1 MLLDASMLCGNVQAL
16 GTSAVICM
24 LRMLCSWLQVL
35 ADLRYAE
42 AHGPSVQHS
51 SSHLGT
57 RGSSGQ
63 GHSPSVYPSSP
74 KASTNLVDMSR
85 GEPGQSCSPSVHSSL
100 PQGMP
105 FGGTLEGSGRLDN
118 AASLAFSP
126 AAAAQLTHQRTP
138 AALGT
143 AAQRDRNASFGES
156 PTAVGQ
162 QLTTDPVR
170 QYDSKPLTNDCARPL
185 SHQSLQK
192 SSGSASA
199 AVTNT
204 SKKRAA
210 EVSCAEPGAKQLTVA
225 EGGTVLARHRRQ
237 GTTAAG
243 GAFGHVGEATAVAGG
258 GAGCTSYAAVT
269 ADGDADKDGDTAMAD
284 GEPKGRRRI
293 VKLKK
298 KDVTRAVGDQGYHG
312 GGEVQAEGRC

>member
-1 MLLDASMLCGNVQAL
+1 M
-16 GTSAVICM
+16 
-24 LRMLCSWLQVL
+24 
-35 ADLRYAE
+35 
-42 AHGPSVQHS
+42 
-51 SSHLGT
+51 
-57 RGSSGQ
+57 GSSGQ

-74 KASTNLVDMSR
+74 KASTNQVVMSR
-85 GEPGQSCSPSVHSSL
+85 GEPGQNCSPSVHSSL

-105 FGGTLEGSGRLDN
+105 FGGTPEGSTAGLHK
-118 AASLAFSP
+118 AASLPFSP
-126 AAAAQLTHQRTP
+126 AAAPQLTHQHTP

-156 PTAVGQ
+156 STAVGQ
-162 QLTTDPVR
+162 QLAADPVR
-170 QYDSKPLTNDCARPL
+170 QYDSEPLLNDCARPL
-185 SHQSLQK
+185 SHQILKK

-199 AVTNT
+199 EVTKG

-210 EVSCAEPGAKQLTVA
+210 EVSCAEPDAKQLTVA

-243 GAFGHVGEATAVAGG
+243 GAFGHVGDATAVAGG
-258 GAGCTSYAAVT
+258 GAACNSYAAVT
-269 ADGDADKDGDTAMAD
+269 ADADADKDGDTAMAD

-312 GGEVQAEGRC
+312 GEGVQAEGRC

>member
-1 MLLDASMLCGNVQAL
+1 
-16 GTSAVICM
+16 
-24 LRMLCSWLQVL
+24 
-35 ADLRYAE
+35 
-42 AHGPSVQHS
+42 
-51 SSHLGT
+51 
-57 RGSSGQ
+57 
-63 GHSPSVYPSSP
+63 
-74 KASTNLVDMSR
+74 
-85 GEPGQSCSPSVHSSL
+85 
-100 PQGMP
+100 MP
-105 FGGTLEGSGRLDN
+105 FGGTLEGSTGRFDN

-138 AALGT
+138 VALGT

-156 PTAVGQ
+156 STAVGQ

-185 SHQSLQK
+185 SHQSLEK

-210 EVSCAEPGAKQLTVA
+210 EVSCAEPDAKQLTVA

-243 GAFGHVGEATAVAGG
+243 GAFGHVG
-258 GAGCTSYAAVT
+258 GCTSYAAVT